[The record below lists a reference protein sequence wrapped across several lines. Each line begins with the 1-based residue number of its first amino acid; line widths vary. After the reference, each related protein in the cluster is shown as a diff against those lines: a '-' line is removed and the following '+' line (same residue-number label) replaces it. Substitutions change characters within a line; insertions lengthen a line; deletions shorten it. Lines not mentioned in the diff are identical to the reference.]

1 MICDVVIIK
10 DGLPLFSK
18 NFSNS
23 SNIKNLISQEDNL
36 IMISGFFSALN
47 SFSDSFDDLG
57 TISELKLSNNN
68 LKLSFLKEPNF
79 PDLIYLATYDDKSEL
94 LNVQRFLKK
103 ISYIFLKE
111 FNIDQISNWNGKLD
125 YFKSFNRVVDQY
137 FEEEKRKNESQEKN
151 RAFKFL
157 NSFVEEDIKSVKPK
171 TDIENIE
178 ETPEYYHYIPIY
190 TSSKKINPK
199 YYLTGDNSCKVY
211 EQINGE
217 KSINQIAKY
226 LNLNQNQVYNVCKN
240 LIKLGF
246 ISFN

>member
-1 MICDVVIIK
+1 MICDVIIIK
-10 DGLPLFSK
+10 DGLPLYSK

-23 SNIKNLISQEDNL
+23 SNIRNLISQEDNL

-57 TISELKLSNNN
+57 TISELKLSKNN
-68 LKLSFLKEPNF
+68 LKLSFLKDPNIL
-79 PDLIYLATYDDKSEL
+79 DLIYLATYDNSSEL
-94 LNVQRFLKK
+94 IDVQRFLKK
-103 ISYIFLKE
+103 ISSIFLKE
-111 FNIDQISNWNGKLD
+111 FNIDQISNWNGKLN
-125 YFKSFNRVVDQY
+125 YFKSFDGVVKQY
-137 FEEEKRKNESQEKN
+137 FEEEKRKNEVQNSNK
-151 RAFKFL
+151 AFEFL
-157 NSFVEEDIKSVKPK
+157 NSFVEEDIKSFEPK
-171 TDIENIE
+171 TNMEKIE
-178 ETPEYYHYIPIY
+178 EAPEYHHYIPIF

-217 KSINQIAKY
+217 KSINQIANF

-240 LIKLGF
+240 LIKMGF